1 MTTRRQ
7 ILQAAAASSLL
18 GLGHLP
24 GFAQTR
30 VDTLRVIVGFPPGGT
45 TDAFARRVS
54 DKLRGTYA
62 NTVLVDNKPGAGGQ
76 LGVVTLKNA
85 APDGA
90 HILYTPASMLTI
102 FPHSYSRLGYAPSDV
117 TPIGLGHSTDHGF
130 VVGPGVPDSIKNL
143 KDFIDWA
150 KANPGKAS
158 IGNPGA
164 GSMPHL
170 LAGRLAMIS
179 GAQMTNVP
187 FAGSGPAIPQVL
199 GGQLAGMSSPLGD
212 WVQHYKGGKVRVL
225 ATSGPERS
233 PYTPDVA
240 TYREQGYGELVVR
253 EWFGFF
259 APAATPDAVKEALNA
274 ALRAAMAQQDVRDF
288 ITPLGGYIEA
298 STTAEHARRLVA
310 DSELGK
316 RLVTALNFKA
326 DS

>member
-1 MTTRRQ
+1 
-7 ILQAAAASSLL
+7 
-18 GLGHLP
+18 LP

-45 TDAFARRVS
+45 TDAFARRVGE
-54 DKLRGTYA
+54 KLRGTYA
-62 NTVLVDNKPGAGGQ
+62 NTVVVDNKPGAGGQ
-76 LGVVTLKNA
+76 LGVMTLKNS

-90 HILYTPASMLTI
+90 HILYSPASMLTI
-102 FPHSYSRLGYAPSDV
+102 YPHSYSKLGYAQSDV
-117 TPIGLGHSTDHGF
+117 APIGMGHSTDHAL
-130 VVGPGVPDSIKNL
+130 VVGPAVPDSVKTV
-143 KDFIDWA
+143 KDFVEWA

-170 LAGRLAMIS
+170 LAGRLAMIT
-179 GAQMTNVP
+179 GAQITNVP

-212 WVQHYKGGKVRVL
+212 WVQHYKGGKVRAL

-240 TYREQGYGELVVR
+240 TYREQGFSELVVR

-259 APAATPDAVKEALNA
+259 APAATPDAVKEVLNA
-274 ALRAAMAQQDVRDF
+274 ALRAARAQQDVREF
-288 ITPLGGYIEA
+288 ITPLGGHIEA
-298 STTAEHARRLVA
+298 STTAEHARRLAA
-310 DSELGK
+310 DSNLAKG
-316 RLVTALNFKA
+316 LVTALNFKA

>member
-1 MTTRRQ
+1 MTTRRH
-7 ILQAAAASSLL
+7 ILQSAAASSLL
-18 GLGHLP
+18 GLGSLP
-24 GFAQTR
+24 SFAQAR
-30 VDTLRVIVGFPPGGT
+30 VENLRIIVGFPPGGT
-45 TDAFARRVS
+45 TDAFARRVG
-54 DKLRGTYA
+54 DKLRGAYA
-62 NTVLVDNKPGAGGQ
+62 TNVLVDNKPGAGGQ
-76 LGVVTLKNA
+76 VGVMTLKSA
-85 APDGA
+85 AADGA
-90 HILYTPASMLTI
+90 HILYSPASMLTI
-102 FPHSYSRLGYAPSDV
+102 YPHSYSKLQYTQADV
-117 TPIGLGHSTDHGF
+117 APIGMGHSTDHAL
-130 VVGPGVPDSIKNL
+130 VVGPAVPESVKNV
-143 KDFIDWA
+143 KDFVEWA

-212 WVQHYKGGKVRVL
+212 WVQHHKGGKVRIL

-233 PYTPDVA
+233 PHTPDVPN
-240 TYREQGYGELVVR
+240 YREQGFGELVVR

-259 APAATPDAVKEALNA
+259 APAGTPEAVREALNA
-274 ALRAAMAQQDVRDF
+274 AIRAAINQQDIRDF
-288 ITPLGGYIEA
+288 VTPLGAHIEA
-298 STTAEHARRLVA
+298 STSAEHVRRMA
-310 DSELGK
+310 TDSELAK